1 MIKTLLTL
9 ALPLALIGCTTHDM
23 VVEHTSAPGVP
34 VSAFDR
40 YHLEVTPTER
50 ATSTHWMIEKAIHDD
65 LRAKGYRPVDHG
77 SADVLVRYA
86 LAVAPELTMPRDY
99 TAPVKATSRATMS
112 EAAAM
117 RAATRATASP
127 SPERGPL
134 YELAGRRLADY
145 QSGSPTSVVHMAHS
159 SRRVRTVLRAGGASD
174 LVVDRDR
181 SVAHHVG
188 IPLGWLAGGASD
200 LVTRP

>member
-77 SADVLVRYA
+77 SADVVVRYDLDVA
-86 LAVAPELTMPRDY
+86 QDHAERDTSTNAAPPPEGEAVKTMTVTIAR
-99 TAPVKATSRATMS
+99 AESNVPVWHGMSVGEVRPSRL
-112 EAAAM
+112 
-117 RAATRATASP
+117 TASLETAI
-127 SPERGPL
+127 ERIMSGVP
-134 YELAGRRLADY
+134 ASAQARADL
-145 QSGSPTSVVHMAHS
+145 P
-159 SRRVRTVLRAGGASD
+159 R
-174 LVVDRDR
+174 
-181 SVAHHVG
+181 
-188 IPLGWLAGGASD
+188 
-200 LVTRP
+200 

>member
-1 MIKTLLTL
+1 MLRVLS
-9 ALPLALIGCTTHDM
+9 M
-23 VVEHTSAPGVP
+23 VASEGG
-34 VSAFDR
+34 
-40 YHLEVTPTER
+40 TER
-50 ATSTHWMIEKAIHDD
+50 RTRDVPIDELTGDTFVTGLLPGSEVRFAIGWLDD
-65 LRAKGYRPVDHG
+65 DEL
-77 SADVLVRYA
+77 SA